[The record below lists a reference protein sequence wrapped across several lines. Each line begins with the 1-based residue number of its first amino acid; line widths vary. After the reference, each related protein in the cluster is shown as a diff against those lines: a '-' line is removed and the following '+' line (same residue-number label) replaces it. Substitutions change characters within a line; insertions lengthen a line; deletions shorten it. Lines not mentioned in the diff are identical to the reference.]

1 MKKRYIGA
9 VLVAAIVGGTAW
21 VYTQSRGS
29 GALTT
34 QDYVDI
40 QQLYARY
47 NWAIDAGE
55 VEGYV
60 ALYTPDGTFNTYN
73 SADGLRTFMKS
84 RAAGTRRHWN
94 SNLVITPSPE
104 GARGKVYLV
113 LVDVALKPPA
123 VSLAARYDDVL
134 VKTPGGWRF
143 KKRQTFFDPAAQ
155 AQ

>member
-1 MKKRYIGA
+1 MQKRHIGA
-9 VLVAAIVGGTAW
+9 ALVAIIVGGAGW
-21 VYTQSRGS
+21 VYSQNRGS

-47 NWAIDAGE
+47 NWAIDAGD

-60 ALYTPDGTFNTYN
+60 ALYTPDGTFNTY
-73 SADGLRTFMKS
+73 SGADGLRTFMKS
-84 RAAGTRRHWN
+84 RAPGTRRHWN
-94 SNLVITPSPE
+94 SNLVITTAPE

-113 LVDVALKPPA
+113 LVDVAPKPPA
-123 VSLAARYDDVL
+123 VSLAGRYDDIL
-134 VKTPGGWRF
+134 VKTAGGWRF
-143 KKRQTFFDPAAQ
+143 KKRQTSFEPAPQ

>member
-1 MKKRYIGA
+1 MQKRHICA
-9 VLVAAIVGGTAW
+9 VLVVVIVGGAGW

-47 NWAIDAGE
+47 NWAIDAGDI
-55 VEGYV
+55 EGYV
-60 ALYTPDGTFNTYN
+60 ALYTPDGTFNTY
-73 SADGLRTFMKS
+73 SGAEGLRTFMKS
-84 RAAGTRRHWN
+84 RAPGTRRHWN

-123 VSLAARYDDVL
+123 VSLAARYDDIL
-134 VKTPGGWRF
+134 VKTAGGWRF
-143 KKRQTFFDPAAQ
+143 TKRQTSSEPAPQ